1 MTEYEL
7 KHYGVLG
14 MKWGKRKA
22 KHPTNNTT
30 TRTHSNSEDAYT
42 TKTSKRTNKSA
53 QKDVKS
59 MSDQELRDKIY
70 RLQMEQQYIRMTT
83 PEKSVAKQEIEKFL
97 INEGKAIASEIIRS
111 EARRQVNKLRNG
123 K

>member
-7 KHYGVLG
+7 KHYGILG

-22 KHPTNNTT
+22 TPTTSNTT
-30 TRTHSNSEDAYT
+30 TRTHSNSEDIYT
-42 TKTSKRTNKSA
+42 TKTTKQTKKSL

-59 MSDQELRDKIY
+59 MSDKELREKIY

-83 PEKSVAKQEIEKFL
+83 PEKSAAKQEIEKFL

>member
-22 KHPTNNTT
+22 AHTTNNTT
-30 TRTHSNSEDAYT
+30 TRTHSNSEDTYT
-42 TKTSKRTNKSA
+42 TKTSKQTKKSI

-59 MSDQELRDKIY
+59 MSDQELREKIY
-70 RLQMEQQYIRMTT
+70 RLQMEQQYIRMAT
-83 PEKSVAKQEIEKFL
+83 PEKNVAKQEIEKFL

-111 EARRQVNKLRNG
+111 EVRRQVKKLRNG
-123 K
+123 

>member
-22 KHPTNNTT
+22 THPTNNTT

-42 TKTSKRTNKSA
+42 IKTSKRTNKSA

-111 EARRQVNKLRNG
+111 EARTQVKKLRNR